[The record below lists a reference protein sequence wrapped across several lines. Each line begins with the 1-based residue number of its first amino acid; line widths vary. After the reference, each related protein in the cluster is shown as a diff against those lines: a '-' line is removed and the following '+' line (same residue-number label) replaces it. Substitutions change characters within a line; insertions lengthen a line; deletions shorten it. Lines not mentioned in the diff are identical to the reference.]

1 MINHILLILSVI
13 IIFEFI
19 NYTKLLNLIKLNFE
33 ACKKLIKFFTLKNLS
48 DIEKENIIFN
58 DAKKL
63 LIISLKVLL
72 VLTSIIFYLLVLN
85 FLSNSF
91 LKLIISLTGFVEIS
105 IISLIYYFIK
115 KKVNAKLQ

>member
-1 MINHILLILSVI
+1 MINQILLILSVI
-13 IIFEFI
+13 VIFEFI
-19 NYTKLLNLIKLNFE
+19 NYTKLFNLIKINFE
-33 ACKKLIKFFTLKNLS
+33 ACKKLIEFFTLKNLS

-72 VLTSIIFYLLVLN
+72 VLISIISYLLILN

-91 LKLIISLTGFVEIS
+91 LKLIISLTGFIEIS
-105 IISLIYYFIK
+105 IISIIYYFIK
-115 KKVNAKLQ
+115 KKINAKLQ